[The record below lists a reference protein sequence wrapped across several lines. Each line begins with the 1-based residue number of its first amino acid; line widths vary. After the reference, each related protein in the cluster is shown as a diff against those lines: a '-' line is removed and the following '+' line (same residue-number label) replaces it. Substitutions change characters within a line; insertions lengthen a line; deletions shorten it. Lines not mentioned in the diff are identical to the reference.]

1 MKRTQLTYSLI
12 ITPEFKQPP
21 ELAIPVVAAAHKPK
35 DMYVLLYDLARFSE
49 LPEEEQHQMVE
60 RLTDVVRE
68 TQVTV
73 GRNFR
78 GETGIWYAPAGDGG
92 ALIFQTHL
100 SALVWTFAVAL
111 RSQAARSG
119 LDLHLGM
126 HIGQMVMRPN
136 DVPVGPAVLTAD
148 RASAKVPTGNLGV
161 SRVFWEA
168 LRAQDREG
176 WQVQPIED
184 APDLLQVSTRLQPA
198 APQPSQRFE
207 AEAVSVD
214 VAWKTSL
221 VEALLRCEAMSD
233 HHNRDTV
240 VRQLPEAI
248 RQNIPRSLSDRV
260 DIINIVTRCQAY
272 PQGLAYLVDS
282 IRLVEGDSPA
292 LRSVEDH
299 LR

>member
-1 MKRTQLTYSLI
+1 
-12 ITPEFKQPP
+12 
-21 ELAIPVVAAAHKPK
+21 
-35 DMYVLLYDLARFSE
+35 
-49 LPEEEQHQMVE
+49 MVE

-111 RSQAARSG
+111 GTRPHAVAWTCTLVCTSARSYVT
-119 LDLHLGM
+119 
-126 HIGQMVMRPN
+126 QRC
-136 DVPVGPAVLTAD
+136 PVGPAVLTAD

-176 WQVQPIED
+176 WPVQPIED

-240 VRQLPEAI
+240 VRHSPK
-248 RQNIPRSLSDRV
+248 RSGRISSQFKRA
-260 DIINIVTRCQAY
+260 C
-272 PQGLAYLVDS
+272 
-282 IRLVEGDSPA
+282 
-292 LRSVEDH
+292 
-299 LR
+299 